1 MIKKA
6 VPEDLCAKKF
16 IEFIKEFYAKYPEL
30 LEREQ
35 EKKHDIETEACE
47 RERGHSP

>member
-1 MIKKA
+1 MIEKA
-6 VPEDLCAKKF
+6 VPEDLCAKKLT
-16 IEFIKEFYAKYPEL
+16 EFIKDFYAKYPEL

-35 EKKHDIETEACE
+35 EKKHDTETEACE

>member
-6 VPEDLCAKKF
+6 VPEDLCAKKL
-16 IEFIKEFYAKYPEL
+16 IELIKEFYAKYPEL

-35 EKKHDIETEACE
+35 EENHGTETEACE
-47 RERGHSP
+47 QERGHGL

>member
-6 VPEDLCAKKF
+6 VPEDLCAKKL
-16 IEFIKEFYAKYPEL
+16 IELIKEFYAKYPEL

-35 EKKHDIETEACE
+35 EKKHDTETETCE
-47 RERGHSP
+47 REWGHSP

>member
-1 MIKKA
+1 MIEKA
-6 VPEDLCAKKF
+6 VPEDLCAKKL
-16 IEFIKEFYAKYPEL
+16 IELIKEFYAKYPEL

-35 EKKHDIETEACE
+35 EKKHDTETETCK

>member
-1 MIKKA
+1 MIKRA
-6 VPEDLCAKKF
+6 VPDDLCAKKLT
-16 IEFIKEFYAKYPEL
+16 EFIKEFYAKYPEL

>member
-6 VPEDLCAKKF
+6 VPEDLCAKKL
-16 IEFIKEFYAKYPEL
+16 IELIKEFYAKYPEL

-35 EKKHDIETEACE
+35 EKNHDTETEACE
-47 RERGHSP
+47 

>member
-6 VPEDLCAKKF
+6 VPEDLCAKKL
-16 IEFIKEFYAKYPEL
+16 IELIKEFYAKYPEL

-35 EKKHDIETEACE
+35 EKNHDTETETCE

>member
-1 MIKKA
+1 MIEKA
-6 VPEDLCAKKF
+6 VPEDLRAKKL

-35 EKKHDIETEACE
+35 EKNHDTETEACE